1 MSNVYIYS
9 YKLSDNCS
17 LISIR
22 HFEYCDINL
31 QRDIKTKK
39 PKKNTKKPH
48 LYGRIISLKGK
59 VFGYNLP
66 LFIVIEPSQQSE
78 AII

>member
-1 MSNVYIYS
+1 M
-9 YKLSDNCS
+9 KWKTKTTTLLKQSDNCS

-22 HFEYCDINL
+22 HFEYCDINV
-31 QRDIKTKK
+31 QRDIKKK
-39 PKKNTKKPH
+39 KQHKKPH
-48 LYGRIISLKGK
+48 LYGRIISLEGR

-66 LFIVIEPSQQSE
+66 LFIVIELSQQSE